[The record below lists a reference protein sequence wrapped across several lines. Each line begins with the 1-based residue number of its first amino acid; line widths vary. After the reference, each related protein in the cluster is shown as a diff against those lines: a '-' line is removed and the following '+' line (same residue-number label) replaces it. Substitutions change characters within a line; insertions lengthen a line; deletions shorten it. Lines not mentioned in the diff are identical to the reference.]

1 MQEIGITK
9 SPKLQRFA
17 VVALGW
23 VLILLGIVGLVL
35 PVVPGAVLIVFGV
48 LMVNPQCVW
57 LRRMLEK
64 CQVRLPVGALGF
76 RHFST
81 WGESRQ
87 SLLKKNLADSG
98 AQFEV

>member
-9 SPKLQRFA
+9 SAKLQCFA

-35 PVVPGAVLIVFGV
+35 PVVPGAVLIFGV

-64 CQVRLPVGALGF
+64 CQVRLPVGASGF

-98 AQFEV
+98 AQFDV